1 MKVYL
6 LQSLVDNCAYV
17 TERVCL
23 TERAV
28 ERELKKFQMRN
39 PEKTTKIEVE
49 KVIE

>member
-17 TERVCL
+17 TEKICL
-23 TERAV
+23 TKEIAK
-28 ERELKKFQMRN
+28 RELNKFEKKN